1 MTGSTHLLV
10 NLHTRHVTASTHL
23 LVNLHTRHVTA
34 IHTHQA
40 AAFFII

>member
-1 MTGSTHLLV
+1 MTG
-10 NLHTRHVTASTHL
+10 STHL